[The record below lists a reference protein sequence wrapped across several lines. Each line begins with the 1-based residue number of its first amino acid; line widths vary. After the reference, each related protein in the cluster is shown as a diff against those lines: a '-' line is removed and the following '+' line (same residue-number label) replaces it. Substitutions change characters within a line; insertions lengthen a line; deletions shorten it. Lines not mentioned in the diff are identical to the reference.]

1 VLSSIKPEISKLSL
15 YNDIVYKEASPKNNN
30 KNNSNKKIM
39 KGGMIKKNDRR
50 NRVCWNK
57 KLNNRKECNFFMLAL
72 PQNAA

>member
-1 VLSSIKPEISKLSL
+1 
-15 YNDIVYKEASPKNNN
+15 
-30 KNNSNKKIM
+30 M